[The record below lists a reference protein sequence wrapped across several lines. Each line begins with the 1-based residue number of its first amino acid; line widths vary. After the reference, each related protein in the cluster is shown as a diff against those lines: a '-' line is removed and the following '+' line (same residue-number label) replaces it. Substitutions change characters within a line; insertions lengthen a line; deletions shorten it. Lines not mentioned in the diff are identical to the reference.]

1 MSFYGS
7 VYYQIANAFARIVI
21 ENASLTKTD
30 FPEEDSID
38 EEVTLDATSR
48 LGSVQLQAGNRW
60 IQFTTDALNN
70 VCTIW
75 HSAPDSN
82 ATTLAPPIVK
92 IEDPSEPIINGAT
105 ELEAGSVFQVPLLRY
120 DTAGHLIPTK
130 EVQNFILPKT
140 DFQSDLDTIKADIE
154 KLYDTTDNL
163 TEISSGYDEKIKMIE
178 SQLDNLYAKDAELE
192 SKIDEIKEEV
202 ASNKGRIDNYDLQI
216 NALDSR
222 LKVLEQQL
230 GN

>member
-21 ENASLTKTD
+21 ENASSTKID
-30 FPEEDSID
+30 FPKEDLIN
-38 EEVTLDATSR
+38 EVTLDATSR

-70 VCTIW
+70 VCMIW
-75 HSAPDSN
+75 HGAPDAN

-140 DFQSDLDTIKADIE
+140 DFESDLDVIKADIE
-154 KLYDTTDNL
+154 SLNEF
-163 TEISSGYDEKIKMIE
+163 TEDLAEIGANHDEKIKMIE
-178 SQLDNLYAKDAELE
+178 SQLTGLFGKDAELE
-192 SKIDEIKEEV
+192 SKIDEVRNET

-216 NALDSR
+216 SALDTR
-222 LKVLEQQL
+222 LQALEQQL